1 MEWGKEEEREALKA
15 SVDEVAAGVKL
26 RDSTK
31 GRIICFPATLGG
43 KIGTKV
49 RT

>member
-1 MEWGKEEEREALKA
+1 MEWGKEEEREFLKA
-15 SVDEVAAGVKL
+15 GVDEVATSVKL

-31 GRIICFPATLGG
+31 GRIICFPASIGG

-49 RT
+49 LS